1 MSDLPS
7 NLPSPARDFDSCG
20 VPGAILD
27 IRTLNRSLLAR
38 QMLLQRERI
47 TPLDAIERLVG
58 MQAQAPN
65 APYFGLW
72 ARLES
77 FRQDELSRLLRDKQA
92 VRLALMRSTLHLV
105 SARDALRLRP
115 WVQPVLDRGL
125 KGSFGRQLAGLDAD
139 AVAAAGRTLMKR
151 QPMTFS
157 ELGGEL
163 AELWPE
169 RDPDALAAL
178 VRTRLPLVQLPP
190 RGLWGESGQARHTTA
205 GVWLGGHQAE
215 AGTTTE
221 DEEDSFLLRYLAAF
235 GPASIK
241 DMQTWS
247 GLTRLIR
254 SVQRLRPCLAVFRD
268 ENGTELFDLP
278 DAPRPGPET
287 PAPAR
292 FLGEYDNILLSHA
305 DRRRIISEANY
316 RHVFTKNGIIRP
328 TILLDGFAAGI
339 WKLEA
344 KRSTATL
351 VVDPLRKLAEDESEA
366 LHREGTLLVDF
377 AAPECNS
384 IDIRINPAL
393 DR

>member
-1 MSDLPS
+1 
-7 NLPSPARDFDSCG
+7 
-20 VPGAILD
+20 
-27 IRTLNRSLLAR
+27 
-38 QMLLQRERI
+38 MLLRREQI
-47 TPLDAIERLVG
+47 APLDAIEQLVG

-72 ARLES
+72 ARLEG

-125 KGSFGRQLAGLDAD
+125 KGSFGRQLAGLNAD
-139 AVAAAGRTLMKR
+139 AVAAAGRTLIER

-157 ELGGEL
+157 KLGGEL

-178 VRTRLPLVQLPP
+178 VRTRLPLIQLPP

-205 GVWLGGHQAE
+205 EVWFGGHQAE
-215 AGTTTE
+215 VGTATE

-241 DMQTWS
+241 DIQTWS
-247 GLTRLIR
+247 GLTRLIG
-254 SVQRLRPCLAVFRD
+254 SVQRLRSRLAVYRD

-278 DAPRPGPET
+278 DAPRPDPET

-316 RHVFTKNGIIRP
+316 RHVFTKNGIIRS
-328 TILLDGFAAGI
+328 TVLLDGFAAGI
-339 WKLEA
+339 WKLES
-344 KRSTATL
+344 KRSITTL
-351 VVDPLRKLAEDESEA
+351 VIDPFETLTEDESEA
-366 LHREGTLLVDF
+366 LHREGTLLLDF
-377 AAPECNS
+377 AAPECIS
-384 IDIRINPAL
+384 INIRINPTL